1 MSRTKHLHIMYLVVL
16 ATMLT
21 SVFTNAVIYY
31 GEGWIYWLGGSVAAC
46 VGIVAMLLYRKK
58 WAHIMLSVCAGLL
71 CGDALAVYIVYG
83 FIYNGFIGTLYA
95 VCGIISA
102 VGIASFYF
110 VGYIRKTETAVD
122 VKLCASYAI
131 AVAVMLAVGR
141 LMFSGY
147 AFPHYNYYWDNI
159 SFYSGAIQRPLE
171 IFTLLAELAA
181 VSFIV
186 VCDKP
191 FAKYYAVVAV
201 AFAGIMYI
209 VNHISNGFQSYET
222 TFAYI
227 ALRLPI
233 VATAVA
239 FGCHTLIK
247 KPTDAQTKQ
256 AQTPIKSETDLELER
271 LEELKNKGILD
282 DEEYKNEVIKL
293 IGGK

>member
-21 SVFTNAVIYY
+21 SVFTKAVIDY
-31 GEGWIYWLGGSVAAC
+31 GEGWIYWLGGSVVAC
-46 VGIVAMLLYRKK
+46 VGIVAMLLHRKK
-58 WAHIMLSVCAGLL
+58 WAHIMLSICAGLL
-71 CGDALAVYIVYG
+71 CGEALAVYIVYG
-83 FIYNGFIGTLYA
+83 FIYGFIMSTRQV
-95 VCGIISA
+95 VCGIIYA

-110 VGYIRKTETAVD
+110 VGYLRKTETAVD

-131 AVAVMLAVGR
+131 AVAVMLVVGR
-141 LMFSGY
+141 LMISGY
-147 AFPHYNYYWDNI
+147 AFLHYNYFGNI
-159 SFYSGAIQRPLE
+159 DHYSGAIQSPFD

-191 FAKYYAVVAV
+191 FAKYYAVGAF

-209 VNHISNGFQSYET
+209 VNLISNWFQSYRN

-227 ALRLPI
+227 ALILLI
-233 VATAVA
+233 VTMIAT
-239 FGCHTLIK
+239 FCCHTLIK

-256 AQTPIKSETDLELER
+256 TQAPIKSETDLELER
-271 LEELKNKGILD
+271 LEELKNNGILD